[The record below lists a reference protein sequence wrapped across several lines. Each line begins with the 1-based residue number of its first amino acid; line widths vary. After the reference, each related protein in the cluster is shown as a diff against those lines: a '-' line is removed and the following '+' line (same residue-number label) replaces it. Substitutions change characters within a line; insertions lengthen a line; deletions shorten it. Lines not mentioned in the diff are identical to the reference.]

1 MAQDLR
7 KMLKQAE
14 DTEVTQLREG
24 HQSRFEDR
32 LAQALPQQEETSG
45 SKRNIFFFMKIAAML
60 ILAAGI
66 VWSISKYA
74 FAKADPGNSV
84 VSTEVKVKK
93 ERTIQLSEISPDF
106 KKVEDYYLA
115 SINLEL
121 TRLEINDEN
130 KELIDSFMKQ
140 LSELDEEYQRLNKE
154 ISESGI
160 SEEMVNAM
168 IDNLR
173 LRVELLS
180 KLKRKLAELKASQQD
195 AIQTI

>member
-7 KMLKQAE
+7 KMLKEAK
-14 DTEVTQLREG
+14 DNEVVQLREG
-24 HQSRFEDR
+24 HQTRFEDR
-32 LAQALPQQEETSG
+32 LAKALPQEKETGNSNKG
-45 SKRNIFFFMKIAAML
+45 IFFFMKVAAML
-60 ILAAGI
+60 ILATGI
-66 VWSISKYA
+66 VWSVSKYA
-74 FAKADPGNSV
+74 FAEAGTEPSV
-84 VSTEVKVKK
+84 VSTEVKEEKI
-93 ERTIQLSEISPDF
+93 IQLSQISPDF

-130 KELIDSFMKQ
+130 KELIDSFLKQ
-140 LSELDEEYQRLNKE
+140 LSALDEEYQKLNKE

-168 IDNLR
+168 IDNLK

-180 KLKRKLAELKASQQD
+180 KLKRKLTELKASQED